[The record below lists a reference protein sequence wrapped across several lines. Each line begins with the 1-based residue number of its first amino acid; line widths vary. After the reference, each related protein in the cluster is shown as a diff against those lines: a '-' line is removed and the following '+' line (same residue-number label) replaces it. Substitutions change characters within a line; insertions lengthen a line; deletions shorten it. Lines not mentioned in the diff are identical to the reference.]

1 MTHAIPSWI
10 VWQNYVCAT
19 HSSLMSNGNECSF
32 IAYLMLVQVFFT
44 GTKILFGTAIQY
56 GILCCYRFNW
66 YEVRIAADSPWLLL
80 NGLSMG
86 LNIRLMIVGSQVVGA
101 KIVTN
106 SKAPGAQ
113 CFGLVTMSTSEE
125 AAKCISH
132 LHRTELHGRT
142 ITVDRVS

>member
-1 MTHAIPSWI
+1 MD
-10 VWQNYVCAT
+10 YC
-19 HSSLMSNGNECSF
+19 
-32 IAYLMLVQVFFT
+32 VF
-44 GTKILFGTAIQY
+44 
-56 GILCCYRFNW
+56 
-66 YEVRIAADSPWLLL
+66 
-80 NGLSMG
+80 
-86 LNIRLMIVGSQVVGA
+86 SQVVGA

-142 ITVDRVS
+142 ITVDRVTTCNLPFFPSFLP

>member
-1 MTHAIPSWI
+1 
-10 VWQNYVCAT
+10 
-19 HSSLMSNGNECSF
+19 
-32 IAYLMLVQVFFT
+32 
-44 GTKILFGTAIQY
+44 
-56 GILCCYRFNW
+56 
-66 YEVRIAADSPWLLL
+66 
-80 NGLSMG
+80 
-86 LNIRLMIVGSQVVGA
+86 MIVGSQVVGA

-142 ITVDRVS
+142 ITVDRVREILYMYLSCDILPVRILCLVNRTYNLTSLKRPPKMSILVKGGGCV

>member
-1 MTHAIPSWI
+1 MT
-10 VWQNYVCAT
+10 
-19 HSSLMSNGNECSF
+19 
-32 IAYLMLVQVFFT
+32 
-44 GTKILFGTAIQY
+44 
-56 GILCCYRFNW
+56 
-66 YEVRIAADSPWLLL
+66 
-80 NGLSMG
+80 
-86 LNIRLMIVGSQVVGA
+86 VGSQVVGA

-142 ITVDRVS
+142 ITVDRVTENAFLWLMTLLLLQGFH

>member
-1 MTHAIPSWI
+1 
-10 VWQNYVCAT
+10 
-19 HSSLMSNGNECSF
+19 
-32 IAYLMLVQVFFT
+32 
-44 GTKILFGTAIQY
+44 
-56 GILCCYRFNW
+56 
-66 YEVRIAADSPWLLL
+66 
-80 NGLSMG
+80 MG
-86 LNIRLMIVGSQVVGA
+86 LNIRLTIVGSQVVGA